1 LSLQGRVYYLSS
13 PPIECLWM
21 KDCRRRYNEHEK
33 EYQPKH
39 SENEISLVISSG
51 ETGNDPEDN
60 LNDQDDEHEEA
71 QRSLNCV
78 DCGPHQQ

>member
-1 LSLQGRVYYLSS
+1 
-13 PPIECLWM
+13 
-21 KDCRRRYNEHEK
+21 
-33 EYQPKH
+33 
-39 SENEISLVISSG
+39 LVISSG